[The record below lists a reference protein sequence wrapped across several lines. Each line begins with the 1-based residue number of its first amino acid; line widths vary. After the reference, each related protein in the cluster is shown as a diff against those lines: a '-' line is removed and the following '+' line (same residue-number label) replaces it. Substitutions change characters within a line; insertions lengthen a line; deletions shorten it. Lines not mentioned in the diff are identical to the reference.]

1 MPKFVHQDYGDDG
14 GNSEV
19 ELVPGS
25 GVYVQRQTLIH
36 CQLLNKGSKVVRRL
50 VKDLF
55 PDIHVLANSSCVGKR
70 DGNTGT
76 GLDPRKVEAIK
87 GEPVRNGFIFIETT
101 ENAYILH

>member
-1 MPKFVHQDYGDDG
+1 MQEAWAG
-14 GNSEV
+14 GGGGEELIEGEV

-25 GVYVQRQTLIH
+25 GVYVQRQTLYQ

-70 DGNTGT
+70 DGIRGA
-76 GLDPRKVEAIK
+76 GQGSALDPKKVEAIK
-87 GEPVRNGFIFIETT
+87 GELAEQLQWTC
-101 ENAYILH
+101 